1 MNYNLQL
8 IIQIQGKVK
17 IKFRDFFQP
26 FERVPMCPFEEPS
39 TTSSNLFQDSSKWAW
54 EWGECIHKAKYH
66 LDPSYHEP

>member
-1 MNYNLQL
+1 MNYKLQL

-39 TTSSNLFQDSSKWAW
+39 TTSSNLFQDSIK
-54 EWGECIHKAKYH
+54 
-66 LDPSYHEP
+66 